1 MDATHDK
8 LMQRAPRHPGV
19 HHYIGETFGLLKLPE
34 RAIASYEKAAHLPGA
49 GAPTWME
56 LASLYE
62 RAHRLDEA
70 EAMIERTVQ
79 SGFDLPLV
87 WIVRGRIQRRLKRL
101 EQAEATFRALIERV
115 GGDSE
120 WACQAWSEIALM
132 HDQAGDYEAAAEAIA
147 HCKRAQK
154 AHEEPFWKASEK
166 VHGQMREMIGAISR
180 DDFRRWRDA
189 AKHLTPQR
197 TALLT
202 GFPRSGT
209 TLLEQVL
216 DAHPDLVSSE
226 ERDFI
231 GRELLH
237 CVVAGRGKI
246 TLLEGLN
253 GLRIEEAERERSR
266 YFRAL
271 EYLLNQPIGGRMHLD
286 KNPAYN
292 LTIPLVLRVLPETRL
307 IIALRDP
314 RDVVLSCYLRYLPL
328 NAVSVRFLDIERTA
342 ERYALD
348 MSAWLKFRK
357 MVDVPWCE
365 IRYEDTVAD
374 LEAQVRRGLDTLGL
388 VWDNAVLS
396 YRERLMGSKQVT
408 SPTYEAVAQPI
419 YTRAIGR
426 WQNYRQLLEPALPT
440 LEPFIREFGYDA

>member
-1 MDATHDK
+1 
-8 LMQRAPRHPGV
+8 
-19 HHYIGETFGLLKLPE
+19 
-34 RAIASYEKAAHLPGA
+34 
-49 GAPTWME
+49 
-56 LASLYE
+56 
-62 RAHRLDEA
+62 
-70 EAMIERTVQ
+70 
-79 SGFDLPLV
+79 
-87 WIVRGRIQRRLKRL
+87 
-101 EQAEATFRALIERV
+101 
-115 GGDSE
+115 
-120 WACQAWSEIALM
+120 M
-132 HDQAGDYEAAAEAIA
+132 HDQAGDFAGAVEAIA
-147 HCKRAQK
+147 RCKRVQK
-154 AHEEPFWKASEK
+154 THEEPFWKASEK
-166 VHGQMREMIGAISR
+166 VHDQMREMIAAISR
-180 DDFRRWRDA
+180 DDFRRWREA
-189 AKHLTPQR
+189 AKHLAPQR

-246 TLLEGLN
+246 TLLEVLN
-253 GLRIEEAERERSR
+253 ELRIEEIERERDR
-266 YFRAL
+266 YFRAM
-271 EYLLNQPIGGRMHLD
+271 EYLLDEPIAGRMHLD

-292 LTIPLVLRVLPETRL
+292 LTIPLVLRVFPETRL

-348 MSAWLKFRK
+348 MSAWLKFRELI
-357 MVDVPWCE
+357 DVPWCE

-374 LEAQVRRGLDTLGL
+374 FEAQARRRSTRWDL
-388 VWDNAVLS
+388 VWDNQVLN
-396 YRERLMGSKQVT
+396 YRERLRGSKQVT

-419 YTRAIGR
+419 YTRAVGR
-426 WQNYRQLLEPALPT
+426 WKNYEQLLEPALKT
-440 LEPFIREFGYDA
+440 LEPFVREFGYDV

>member
-1 MDATHDK
+1 
-8 LMQRAPRHPGV
+8 
-19 HHYIGETFGLLKLPE
+19 
-34 RAIASYEKAAHLPGA
+34 
-49 GAPTWME
+49 
-56 LASLYE
+56 
-62 RAHRLDEA
+62 
-70 EAMIERTVQ
+70 
-79 SGFDLPLV
+79 
-87 WIVRGRIQRRLKRL
+87 
-101 EQAEATFRALIERV
+101 
-115 GGDSE
+115 
-120 WACQAWSEIALM
+120 
-132 HDQAGDYEAAAEAIA
+132 
-147 HCKRAQK
+147 
-154 AHEEPFWKASEK
+154 
-166 VHGQMREMIGAISR
+166 MREMIAAITR

-189 AKHLTPQR
+189 ALHLAPQR

-246 TLLEGLN
+246 SLLEALN
-253 GLRIEEAERERSR
+253 QLRTQEIDRERRR
-266 YFRAL
+266 YFGAM
-271 EYLLNQPIGGRMHLD
+271 EYLLDQPIAGRMHLD

-292 LTIPLVLRVLPETRL
+292 LTIPLVLRVFPETRL

-348 MSAWLKFRK
+348 MSAWLTFRDLI
-357 MVDVPWCE
+357 DVPWCE

-374 LEAQVRRGLDTLGL
+374 LAAQAGRALDTLGL
-388 VWDNAVLS
+388 NWDDQVLN
-396 YRERLMGSKQVT
+396 YRDRLLRSKQVT

-426 WQNYRQLLEPALPT
+426 WRNYQQLLEPALAT
-440 LEPFIREFGYDA
+440 LEPFVRGFGYSV